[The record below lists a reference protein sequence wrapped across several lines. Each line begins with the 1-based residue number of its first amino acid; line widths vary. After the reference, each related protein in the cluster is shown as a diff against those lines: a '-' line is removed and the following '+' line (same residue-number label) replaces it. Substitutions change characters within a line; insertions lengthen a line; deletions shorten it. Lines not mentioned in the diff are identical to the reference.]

1 MKVWLLT
8 VVLWATK
15 TPHVEAWA
23 LKWKTY
29 HARLSKTQTHTPHT
43 HSGRPHIVTM
53 DEPSTPQGDTD
64 RKRNIGLFEINRN
77 TPEARA
83 NQRAWAKREMESA
96 LPNATLDGIP
106 VQDRDDMVEQY
117 IVSERQKFD
126 REITREVAEFEVDAW
141 LLKQATLRPSQMNR
155 GDAIAAV
162 AVFFGAFAL
171 QLWYNRPKEK
181 PVPTE

>member
-1 MKVWLLT
+1 MET
-8 VVLWATK
+8 QPTK
-15 TPHVEAWA
+15 PG
-23 LKWKTY
+23 
-29 HARLSKTQTHTPHT
+29 THQRRTT
-43 HSGRPHIVTM
+43 R
-53 DEPSTPQGDTD
+53 
-64 RKRNIGLFEINRN
+64 LFEINRN
-77 TPEARA
+77 TPEALA

-96 LPNATLDGIP
+96 LPNLTLDGVP

-155 GDAIAAV
+155 ADAIAAV

-171 QLWYNRPKEK
+171 QLWYNRPKVK
-181 PVPTE
+181 PVPTDS